1 MTKFLPSLLLG
12 SSLLL
17 TPLAGVSG
25 ADPDPGQVAV
35 SVAKALEQLHYTR
48 HPLDNQYSDRILH
61 ICVDTLDY
69 SRLFFTQKD
78 INDFEKKY
86 DTEIDDD
93 IWLGDVSPGYVI
105 YETYVKRV
113 DARVAKIKE
122 LLKNEK
128 FDFTGN
134 GSIEINREKAPW
146 PKDDADADALWHDRI
161 ENELL
166 TETLNQHPPTDK
178 TTDKVDA
185 APTEKAAVK
194 ADADKTDADKA
205 DTAADK
211 TEKTDKTNTPAAK
224 AATAPAGKPETPQ
237 EVVAKRYDR
246 LLRSL
251 HEQTKEDQ
259 AKLFINALAQ
269 AYDPHS
275 EYMSPSE
282 MENFSIDMRL
292 SLVGIGAMLQS
303 LDGYAKIIE
312 LIPGG
317 PAAVQGELK
326 TDDRITAVA
335 QGNAPFVDVID
346 MKLDKVV
353 DLIRGKKASVVRLQ
367 VVPAGQTDTSKR
379 KVIAITRDE
388 VKLTEKEAH
397 AEIIEHKDAQGQTER
412 LGWITLPSFY
422 LDINPAAGS
431 KTPPKSTTRDM
442 AALISRLNK
451 ENITG
456 LVVDLRRNGG
466 GSLDE
471 AISATGLFIKKGP
484 VVQSKDYA
492 KQMQVLSDKDPSIA
506 YSGPLVVLTSHLS
519 ASASEI
525 FAGALQDYGRAVIVG
540 DKNTFGKGTVQA
552 VLEVGKFM
560 SPFGMKAADAGALK
574 LTIQKF
580 YRPSGQSTQ
589 LKGVESDIVLPSRS
603 AHFEVGEDALKYP
616 LPYDEVKPADY
627 DKWLGPPVDLADLR
641 LRSETRVKN
650 DPEFRYLEQDIA
662 KMEQRI
668 ATNHLSLNKETREA
682 EAKADEQR
690 SDQIKAERL
699 ARKEP
704 PAVTYEL
711 PLADVDKPKLQLLAS
726 KKEKADLKDK
736 TKTPEQKA
744 VTSEDNTGDDAL
756 AEDEASGDKAAS
768 DTVDPIRNESLN
780 ILADLVDQQRRVRL
794 AKSKD

>member
-1 MTKFLPSLLLG
+1 MTKFLPSLILG

-17 TPLAGVSG
+17 APLAGVSG
-25 ADPDPGQVAV
+25 ADPDAGQIAV
-35 SVAKALEQLHYTR
+35 SVAKALEQLQYTR

-61 ICVDTLDY
+61 ICLDTLDFG
-69 SRLFFTQKD
+69 RLFFTQKD
-78 INDFEKKY
+78 IDEFQKKY
-86 DTEIDDD
+86 DTELDDD

-105 YETYVKRV
+105 YDTYLKRV

-134 GSIEINREKAPW
+134 GSVEINREKAPW
-146 PKDDADADALWHDRI
+146 PKDDAEADALWHDRI

-166 TETLNQHPPTDK
+166 TESLNDHP
-178 TTDKVDA
+178 
-185 APTEKAAVK
+185 PTEKADTG
-194 ADADKTDADKA
+194 ADAGADKT
-205 DTAADK
+205 ADK
-211 TEKTDKTNTPAAK
+211 TPDKPADKPQTPADK
-224 AATAPAGKPETPQ
+224 PQTPAEI
-237 EVVAKRYDR
+237 VAKRYDR

-251 HEQTKEDQ
+251 HEQNKEDQ

-282 MENFSIDMRL
+282 MENFSIEMRL
-292 SLVGIGAMLQS
+292 SLVGIGAMLRS
-303 LDGYAKIIE
+303 EDGYSKIVE

-326 TDDRITAVA
+326 MDDRITAVA
-335 QGNAPFVDVID
+335 QGNGPFVDVID

-367 VVPAGQTDTSKR
+367 VVPAGQTDTSKH
-379 KVIAITRDE
+379 KIIAITRDE

-397 AEIIEHKDAQGQTER
+397 AEIIEHKDEHGQTER

-422 LDINPAAGS
+422 SDINPAAGS
-431 KTPPKSTTRDM
+431 HTPPKSTTRDM
-442 AALISRLNK
+442 AALIARLNK
-451 ENITG
+451 EGITG

-471 AISATGLFIKKGP
+471 AVSATGLFIKKGP
-484 VVQSKDYA
+484 VVQSKDYS
-492 KQMQVLSDKDPSIA
+492 KQMQVLSDKDPTIA
-506 YSGPLVVLTSHLS
+506 YAGPLVVLTSHVS

-552 VLEVGKFM
+552 VLEVGRFL
-560 SPFGMKAADAGALK
+560 SPFGMKVADAGALK

-589 LKGVESDIVLPSRS
+589 LKGVESDIVLPSRY
-603 AHFEVGEDALKYP
+603 AHLEVGEDALKYP

-627 DKWLGPPVDLADLR
+627 DKWPGPPVDLADLR
-641 LRSETRVKN
+641 ARSDARVKN
-650 DPEFRYLEQDIA
+650 DPEFRFLEQDID
-662 KMEQRI
+662 KMEERI
-668 ATNHLSLNKETREA
+668 ASNHLSLNKATREA
-682 EAKADEQR
+682 EAKADKDRNDE
-690 SDQIKAERL
+690 IKAERL
-699 ARKEP
+699 ARKEAP
-704 PAVTYEL
+704 PAVYEL

-726 KKEKADLKDK
+726 KKEKAAEKDK
-736 TKTPEQKA
+736 TKTAEQKA
-744 VTSEDNTGDDAL
+744 VTSEDDADDDAL
-756 AEDEASGDKAAS
+756 ADDDAEGDKAAS
-768 DTVDPIRNESLN
+768 DSVDPVRNESLN
-780 ILADLVDQQRRVRL
+780 ILADLVDQQRRVRV

>member
-1 MTKFLPSLLLG
+1 MTKFLPSLLVG

-17 TPLAGVSG
+17 APLAGVSG

-61 ICVDTLDY
+61 ICLDTLDFGK
-69 SRLFFTQKD
+69 LFFTQKD
-78 INDFEKKY
+78 ISEFEKKY
-86 DTEIDDD
+86 DTELDDD
-93 IWLGDVSPGYVI
+93 IWLGDVSPGYVL
-105 YETYVKRV
+105 YDTYLKRA

-134 GSIEINREKAPW
+134 GSIEISREKSTW
-146 PKDDADADALWHDRI
+146 PKDDAEADALWHDRI

-166 TETLNQHPPTDK
+166 TESLNEHPTDK
-178 TTDKVDA
+178 
-185 APTEKAAVK
+185 PEAVI
-194 ADADKTDADKA
+194 
-205 DTAADK
+205 
-211 TEKTDKTNTPAAK
+211 
-224 AATAPAGKPETPQ
+224 
-237 EVVAKRYDR
+237 AKRYDR
-246 LLRSL
+246 MLRSL
-251 HEQTKEDQ
+251 HEQSKDDQ

-292 SLVGIGAMLQS
+292 SLVGIGAMLRS
-303 LDGYAKIIE
+303 EDGYSKIVE

-317 PAAVQGELK
+317 PAAVEGELK
-326 TDDRITAVA
+326 MDDRITAVA

-353 DLIRGKKASVVRLQ
+353 DMIRGKKASVVRLQ
-367 VVPAGQTDTSKR
+367 VVPAGQPDTSKR
-379 KVIAITRDE
+379 KIIAITRDE

-397 AEIIEHKDAQGQTER
+397 AEIIEHKDEHGQTQR

-431 KTPPKSTTRDM
+431 HTPPKSTTRDM
-442 AALISRLNK
+442 AALIARLNK

-484 VVQSKDYA
+484 VVQSKDYS
-492 KQMQVLSDKDPSIA
+492 KQMQVLSDKDPSVA
-506 YSGPLVVLTSHLS
+506 YSGPLVVLTSHVS

-552 VLEVGKFM
+552 VLEVGRFM

-589 LKGVESDIVLPSRS
+589 LKGVESDVVLPSRY
-603 AHFEVGEDALKYP
+603 AHLEVGESSLKYP
-616 LPYDEVKPADY
+616 LTYDEVKPADY
-627 DKWLGPPVDLADLR
+627 DKWPESTVDVSDLR
-641 LRSETRVKN
+641 ARSDVRVKN
-650 DPEFRYLEQDIA
+650 DPEFRYLQQDID
-662 KMEQRI
+662 KMEERI
-668 ATNHLSLNKETREA
+668 TSNHLSLNKATREA
-682 EAKADEQR
+682 EAKADKDRNE
-690 SDQIKAERL
+690 QIKAERL
-699 ARKEP
+699 ARKDP
-704 PAVTYEL
+704 LPVTYEL
-711 PLADVDKPKLQLLAS
+711 PLSDVDKPKLQLLAS
-726 KKEKADLKDK
+726 KKDKAAAKDK

-744 VTSEDNTGDDAL
+744 VKSEDDADDDAL
-756 AEDEASGDKAAS
+756 ADDDASGDKAAS
-768 DTVDPIRNESLN
+768 DSIDPVRNESLN
-780 ILADLVDQQRRVRL
+780 ILADLVEQEHRVRV
-794 AKSKD
+794 AKTKD

>member
-1 MTKFLPSLLLG
+1 MTKLLPPLILGGSLLLA
-12 SSLLL
+12 
-17 TPLAGVSG
+17 PLAGITG
-25 ADPDPGQVAV
+25 AEPDAGQVAV

-61 ICVDTLDY
+61 ICLD
-69 SRLFFTQKD
+69 SLDFGRLFFTQKD
-78 INDFEKKY
+78 IAEFEKKY
-86 DTEIDDD
+86 DTELDDD
-93 IWLGDVSPGYVI
+93 IWLGDVSPAYVL
-105 YETYVKRV
+105 YDTYLKRV

-146 PKDDADADALWHDRI
+146 PKDDAEADALWHDRI

-166 TETLNQHPPTDK
+166 TETLD
-178 TTDKVDA
+178 DESSA
-185 APTEKAAVK
+185 K
-194 ADADKTDADKA
+194 ADADHAGDTQKTGKQTDKPA
-205 DTAADK
+205 AADS
-211 TEKTDKTNTPAAK
+211 
-224 AATAPAGKPETPQ
+224 AATKPQTPQ

-292 SLVGIGAMLQS
+292 SLVGIGALLRS
-303 LDGYAKIIE
+303 EDGYSKIVE

-317 PAAVQGELK
+317 PAAIQGALK
-326 TDDRITAVA
+326 MDDKITAVA
-335 QGNAPFVDVID
+335 QGNGPFVDVID

-367 VVPAGQTDTSKR
+367 VVPAGQTDNAKH
-379 KVIAITRDE
+379 KIIAITRDE
-388 VKLTEKEAH
+388 VKLTEKEAK
-397 AEIIEHKDAQGQTER
+397 AEIIEHKDEHGQIER

-442 AALISRLNK
+442 AALIARLNK

-484 VVQSKDYA
+484 VVQSKDYS

-506 YSGPLVVLTSHLS
+506 YSGPLVVLTSHVS

-540 DKNTFGKGTVQA
+540 DKSTFGKGTVQA
-552 VLEVGKFM
+552 VLEVGRFM
-560 SPFGMKAADAGALK
+560 SPFGMKVADAGALK

-589 LKGVESDIVLPSRS
+589 LKGVESDVVVPSRL
-603 AHFEVGEDALKYP
+603 AHLEVSESALKYP

-627 DKWLGPPVDLADLR
+627 DKWPGPPVDFADLR
-641 LRSETRVKN
+641 TRSEERVKT
-650 DPEFRYLEQDIA
+650 DPEFRYLQQDID
-662 KMEQRI
+662 KMEERI
-668 ATNHLSLNKETREA
+668 ASNHLSLNKATREA
-682 EAKADEQR
+682 EAKADKDRNE
-690 SDQIKAERL
+690 QIKAERL

-704 PAVTYEL
+704 APAVYEL

-726 KKEKADLKDK
+726 KKEKAEAKDK
-736 TKTPEQKA
+736 AKTPEQKA
-744 VTSEDNTGDDAL
+744 VVSEDNSGDDAL
-756 AEDEASGDKAAS
+756 AEDDDAGDKAAA
-768 DTVDPIRNESLN
+768 DTVDPVRNESLN
-780 ILADLVDQQRRVRL
+780 ILADLAAQERRVRL
-794 AKSKD
+794 AKARD

>member
-1 MTKFLPSLLLG
+1 MTKFLSSLLLG
-12 SSLLL
+12 TSLLL
-17 TPLAGVSG
+17 APLAGVSG

-78 INDFEKKY
+78 INEFEKKY
-86 DTEIDDD
+86 ASELDDD

-105 YETYVKRV
+105 YDTYVKRV

-146 PKDDADADALWHDRI
+146 PKDEADADALWRDRI

-185 APTEKAAVK
+185 AAPDQAANAAGEKPASTPA
-194 ADADKTDADKA
+194 KTDAPADKA
-205 DTAADK
+205 AA
-211 TEKTDKTNTPAAK
+211 AA
-224 AATAPAGKPETPQ
+224 PVGKPETPQ

-303 LDGYAKIIE
+303 LDGYAKIVE

-317 PAAVQGELK
+317 PAAVQGDLK
-326 TDDRITAVA
+326 MDDRITAVA
-335 QGNAPFVDVID
+335 QGNGPFVDVID

-451 ENITG
+451 ENISG

-506 YSGPLVVLTSHLS
+506 YAGPLVVLTSHVS

-589 LKGVESDIVLPSRS
+589 LKGVESDIVLPSRF
-603 AHFEVGEDALKYP
+603 AHLEVGEDALKYP

-627 DKWLGPPVDLADLR
+627 DKWMGPPVDLADLR
-641 LRSETRVKN
+641 LRSEARVKN
-650 DPEFRYLEQDIA
+650 DPEFRYLEQDID

-668 ATNHLSLNKETREA
+668 ASNHLSLNLALREE
-682 EAKADEQR
+682 EAKADEER
-690 SDQIKAERL
+690 SNQIKAERL

-704 PAVTYEL
+704 PVVTYEL

-736 TKTPEQKA
+736 AKTAEQKA
-744 VTSEDNTGDDAL
+744 VTSEDDTGDDAL
-756 AEDEASGDKAAS
+756 ADDDASGDKAAS

>member
-12 SSLLL
+12 GSLLVA
-17 TPLAGVSG
+17 PLAGVSG
-25 ADPDPGQVAV
+25 AEPDAGQVAI

-61 ICVDTLDY
+61 ICIDTLDY
-69 SRLFFTQKD
+69 GKLFFTQKD

-86 DTEIDDD
+86 DTELDDD

-105 YETYVKRV
+105 YDTYLKRV
-113 DARVAKIKE
+113 DARVAKIKD

-134 GSIEINREKAPW
+134 GSIEISRQKSPW
-146 PKDDADADALWHDRI
+146 PKDDAEADALWHDRI

-166 TETLNQHPPTDK
+166 TESLNDHPTDK
-178 TTDKVDA
+178 
-185 APTEKAAVK
+185 
-194 ADADKTDADKA
+194 
-205 DTAADK
+205 
-211 TEKTDKTNTPAAK
+211 
-224 AATAPAGKPETPQ
+224 PEA
-237 EVVAKRYDR
+237 VVAKRYDR

-251 HEQTKEDQ
+251 HEQTKEDE

-292 SLVGIGAMLQS
+292 SLVGIGAMLRS
-303 LDGYAKIIE
+303 EDGYSKIVE

-317 PAAVQGELK
+317 PAAAEGELK
-326 TDDRITAVA
+326 MDDRITAVA
-335 QGNAPFVDVID
+335 QGNGPFVDVID

-367 VVPAGQTDTSKR
+367 IIPADQVDMSKR

-388 VKLTEKEAH
+388 VKLTEKEAR
-397 AEIIEHKDAQGQTER
+397 AEVIEHKDDRGQVER

-422 LDINPAAGS
+422 LDINPASGS
-431 KTPPKSTTRDM
+431 HSPPKSTTRDM
-442 AALISRLNK
+442 AALIARLNK
-451 ENITG
+451 ENISG

-471 AISATGLFIKKGP
+471 AVSATGLFIKKGP
-484 VVQSKDYA
+484 VVQSKDYS
-492 KQMQVLSDKDPSIA
+492 KQMQVLSDKDPSVA
-506 YSGPLVVLTSHLS
+506 YSGPLIVLTSHVS

-552 VLEVGKFM
+552 VLEVGRFM
-560 SPFGMKAADAGALK
+560 SPFGMKVADAGALK

-589 LKGVESDIVLPSRS
+589 LKGVESDVVLPSRY
-603 AHFEVGEDALKYP
+603 AHLEVGEDALKYP
-616 LPYDEVKPADY
+616 LPYDEVKPADF
-627 DKWLGPPVDLADLR
+627 DRWSGPAPDLADLR
-641 LRSETRVKN
+641 VRSEERVKN
-650 DPEFRYLEQDIA
+650 DPEFKYLQQSIDE
-662 KMEQRI
+662 MEQRN
-668 ATNHLSLNKETREA
+668 ASNHLSLNKATRES
-682 EAKADEQR
+682 EEKADKDRNE
-690 SDQIKAERL
+690 QIKAERVAL
-699 ARKEP
+699 KLNP
-704 PAVTYEL
+704 PVTYEL
-711 PLADVDKPKLQLLAS
+711 PLSDVDKPKLQLLAT
-726 KKEKADLKDK
+726 KKEKAAEKDK
-736 TKTPEQKA
+736 TKTPEQKS
-744 VTSEDNTGDDAL
+744 VTSEDDSDDAL
-756 AEDEASGDKAAS
+756 ADDDASGDEAAS
-768 DTVDPIRNESLN
+768 DTVDPVRNESLN
-780 ILADLVDQQRRVRL
+780 ILSDLVDQQRRVRL
-794 AKSKD
+794 AKNQADKLVSRQGD

>member
-12 SSLLL
+12 GSLLL
-17 TPLAGVSG
+17 APLAGVSG
-25 ADPDPGQVAV
+25 ADPDPGQVAI

-61 ICVDTLDY
+61 ICLDTLDY
-69 SRLFFTQKD
+69 GRLFFTQKD
-78 INDFEKKY
+78 IAEFEKKY
-86 DTEIDDD
+86 DTELDDD
-93 IWLGDVSPGYVI
+93 IWLGDISPGYVI
-105 YETYVKRV
+105 YDTYLKRV

-134 GSIEINREKAPW
+134 GSIEINREKSPW
-146 PKDDADADALWHDRI
+146 PKDDAEADALWHDRI

-166 TETLNQHPPTDK
+166 TESLNDHPPTDK
-178 TTDKVDA
+178 
-185 APTEKAAVK
+185 P
-194 ADADKTDADKA
+194 ADKTG
-205 DTAADK
+205 AA
-211 TEKTDKTNTPAAK
+211 AA
-224 AATAPAGKPETPQ
+224 AKPETP
-237 EVVAKRYDR
+237 EEIVAKRYDR

-275 EYMSPSE
+275 EYMSPAE

-292 SLVGIGAMLQS
+292 SLVGIGAMLRS
-303 LDGYAKIIE
+303 DDGYATIVE

-326 TDDRITAVA
+326 MDDKITAVA
-335 QGNAPFVDVID
+335 QGNGAFVDVID

-353 DLIRGKKASVVRLQ
+353 DMIRGKKASVVRLQ

-379 KVIAITRDE
+379 KIIAITRDE
-388 VKLTEKEAH
+388 VKLTEKEAR
-397 AEIIEHKDAQGQTER
+397 AEIIEHKDEHGQTER

-431 KTPPKSTTRDM
+431 HTPPKSTTRDM

-451 ENITG
+451 EGISG

-484 VVQSKDYA
+484 VVQSKDYS

-506 YSGPLVVLTSHLS
+506 YSGPLVVLTSHVS

-552 VLEVGKFM
+552 VLEVGRFM

-589 LKGVESDIVLPSRS
+589 LKGVESDVVLPSRY
-603 AHFEVGEDALKYP
+603 AHIEVGEDALKYP

-627 DKWLGPPVDLADLR
+627 DKWPGPPVDLADLR
-641 LRSETRVKN
+641 TRSEQRVKN
-650 DPEFRYLEQDIA
+650 DPEFRYLEQDID
-662 KMEQRI
+662 KMEERI
-668 ATNHLSLNKETREA
+668 ASNHLSLNKETREA
-682 EAKADEQR
+682 EAKADKDRYE
-690 SDQIKAERL
+690 QIKAERL
-699 ARKEP
+699 ARKDTP
-704 PAVTYEL
+704 PVVYEL
-711 PLADVDKPKLQLLAS
+711 PLSDVDKSKLQLLAT
-726 KKEKADLKDK
+726 KKDKAVEKDK

-744 VTSEDNTGDDAL
+744 VTSEDDADDDTL
-756 AEDEASGDKAAS
+756 ADDDASGDKAAS
-768 DTVDPIRNESLN
+768 DSVDPVRNESLN
-780 ILADLVDQQRRVRL
+780 ILGDLVDQQRRVRL